1 MSTAPPPYGPPP
13 PSREFP
19 WVACAI
25 IGGLAA
31 VFLFVAAIAAVGYL
45 IFLKPTSKP
54 STMTPQQMQQM
65 MQNTAPPGAQ
75 PGAPPTAAVSADEA
89 IAKVKALPEVAE
101 WIANVTKAGGSPH
114 IDMDSEDAVAYTVH
128 VYEVVKEEGDIP
140 SHTATMGWFTVD
152 KGTGEVKQQVP

>member
-1 MSTAPPPYGPPP
+1 MVLVVVAVAVVVVGVGWFAFLTPKAPPPP
-13 PSREFP
+13 
-19 WVACAI
+19 
-25 IGGLAA
+25 
-31 VFLFVAAIAAVGYL
+31 
-45 IFLKPTSKP
+45 
-54 STMTPQQMQQM
+54 MTPQ
-65 MQNTAPPGAQ
+65 
-75 PGAPPTAAVSADEA
+75 GAPPQAAPVSADEA